1 MLAKGKYARKAESL
15 ITKKKVLIITA
26 TLVPESW
33 RKTNEELEID
43 IRKKLSPT
51 EIPWAAKIEKVTVL
65 S

>member
-1 MLAKGKYARKAESL
+1 MLAKGGYAHKAESL
-15 ITKKKVLIITA
+15 NLKKKVLIITA

-33 RKTNEELEID
+33 RRTNEELEID

-51 EIPWAAKIEKVTVL
+51 EIPWVAKIEKVTVL